1 MLQDQK
7 DLIEKKDLPH
17 IVFRVLNFVST
28 PEASSLLPNEKL
40 LLIFLAKHH
49 GKKGIYPSRATL
61 AKEMHVTSRY
71 ITTLIQS
78 LEEKKLIKIQDS
90 HGKSHHYELLFLST
104 TLEPQF
110 TSELQITPDPQF
122 QGGWNCSSRGGGT
135 AVPPININYQHKGN
149 NTERAAPK
157 KRAAEKPLSVDNFSP
172 SEENRILAETLGL
185 SVDEETET
193 FLSRHKHAKT
203 QPEFAI
209 WMKNSAKYRSK
220 QLENKKGGLLQEVKS
235 TVKDWHIVKAE
246 LAEQDKLQREKNK
259 MIFAELFKKPRITG
273 EA

>member
-122 QGGWNCSSRGGGT
+122 QGGWNCSST
-135 AVPPININYQHKGN
+135 NQYK
-149 NTERAAPK
+149 
-157 KRAAEKPLSVDNFSP
+157 LS
-172 SEENRILAETLGL
+172 
-185 SVDEETET
+185 
-193 FLSRHKHAKT
+193 T
-203 QPEFAI
+203 QR
-209 WMKNSAKYRSK
+209 K
-220 QLENKKGGLLQEVKS
+220 
-235 TVKDWHIVKAE
+235 
-246 LAEQDKLQREKNK
+246 
-259 MIFAELFKKPRITG
+259 
-273 EA
+273 